1 MSDDKGRGRADFQVS
16 SYDRFSPDWSTPPD
30 TEFEGL
36 DRNPTAAGEFVWTG
50 FDYLGEPTPYNDD
63 YTILENFSD
72 PEARTRA
79 AEELAS
85 IWRDSPRIVIIFI
98 RLGGV
103 LTCRW
108 LTSCLTGHGP
118 AAKVK

>member
-1 MSDDKGRGRADFQVS
+1 MGSETASCISTRGFYVFPLSDDKGRGRADFQVS

-72 PEARTRA
+72 P
-79 AEELAS
+79 
-85 IWRDSPRIVIIFI
+85 DRI
-98 RLGGV
+98 
-103 LTCRW
+103 C
-108 LTSCLTGHGP
+108 
-118 AAKVK
+118 